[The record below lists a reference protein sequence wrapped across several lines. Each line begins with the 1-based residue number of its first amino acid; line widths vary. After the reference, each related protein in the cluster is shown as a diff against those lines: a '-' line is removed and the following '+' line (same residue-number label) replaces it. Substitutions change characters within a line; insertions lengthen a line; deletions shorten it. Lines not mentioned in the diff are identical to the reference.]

1 MRIIKSY
8 FIVVCTEQQVVAAR
22 NASTGAVASEVGEG
36 AGRKRGRGRGRKE
49 LRMNSLIV
57 GSEVRERESG

>member
-1 MRIIKSY
+1 M
-8 FIVVCTEQQVVAAR
+8 AAR

-57 GSEVRERESG
+57 GSEVREREWLSVRKRRF

>member
-1 MRIIKSY
+1 M
-8 FIVVCTEQQVVAAR
+8 AAR

-36 AGRKRGRGRGRKE
+36 AGRKRGKGRKE

-57 GSEVRERESG
+57 GSEERERESG